1 LAQQREQDDFRSQ
14 VEDRLD
20 HLFQEDSPEETE
32 EYVGLGEHP
41 LKNLKAVLL
50 SIDWE
55 ITDSTMDSL
64 LNEIKSVEYVY
75 AEDKIILTFLQ
86 LLGSVGRY
94 VKANKGKAHPE
105 ATRVINSV
113 YEALEKAALTEGISR
128 AEKEKMLLAEV
139 AKFKKLKELVMLRKA
154 EKKEP
159 AVPPVKP
166 PPEVSPAPVPEEKR
180 IPAAETPVQ
189 VQREMV
195 VEEAPVREEKE
206 TAAPGTPARE
216 ETPAEARPVDFRGM
230 APHEAFAYALEEIK
244 SMILAEFRAL
254 RAEIKLWRESK

>member
-1 LAQQREQDDFRSQ
+1 MAQQREKDDFRSQ

-20 HLFQEDSPEETE
+20 HLFQEDFPEATE
-32 EYVGLGEHP
+32 EPVGLGEHP

-55 ITDSTMDSL
+55 ITDSTMDGL
-64 LNEIKSVEYVY
+64 LNEIKNVEYMY

-113 YEALEKAALTEGISR
+113 YEALEKVALTEGISR
-128 AEKEKMLLAEV
+128 AEKEKMLLEEV
-139 AKFKKLKELVMLRKA
+139 AKFKKLKEAVVLRKA

-159 AVPPVKP
+159 AVSEVKP
-166 PPEVSPAPVPEEKR
+166 PPAPPPASAPEEKE
-180 IPAAETPVQ
+180 IPVAETPV
-189 VQREMV
+189 REKLP
-195 VEEAPVREEKE
+195 VEASS
-206 TAAPGTPARE
+206 
-216 ETPAEARPVDFRGM
+216 VDFAKM
-230 APHEAFAYALEEIK
+230 SPHEAFAYALDEIK
-244 SMILAEFRAL
+244 SVIRSEFRAL
-254 RAEIKLWRESK
+254 RAEIRLWRESK

>member
-1 LAQQREQDDFRSQ
+1 LAQQRDEDNFRSQ

-20 HLFQEDSPEETE
+20 HLFQEDSPEATDEQ
-32 EYVGLGEHP
+32 VGLVEHP

-64 LNEIKSVEYVY
+64 LNEIKNVEYVY
-75 AEDKIILTFLQ
+75 SEDKILLTFLQ

-94 VKANKGKAHPE
+94 VKANKGRAHPE

-113 YEALEKAALTEGISR
+113 YEALEKVALTEGMTR
-128 AEKEKMLLAEV
+128 PEKEKMLLEQV
-139 AKFKKLKELVMLRKA
+139 AKFKKLKELVVLRKA

-159 AVPPVKP
+159 AVLEVAPAPPAP
-166 PPEVSPAPVPEEKR
+166 PPAPAPEPER
-180 IPAAETPVQ
+180 IPA
-189 VQREMV
+189 
-195 VEEAPVREEKE
+195 KE
-206 TAAPGTPARE
+206 IPARE
-216 ETPAEARPVDFRGM
+216 ELHAEPRTEARFDGM
-230 APHEAFAYALEEIK
+230 SPHEAFAYALEEIK
-244 SMILAEFRAL
+244 EVIRAEFRAL